1 MERKIKS
8 MFPEGVEVQP
18 GHDEFF
24 EQLKVEFCNGNIT
37 VVEAEKIKSLAL
49 KEKSKIQSKSW
60 DFSTEKYVRNYIGK
74 AENGLEAIVMGWS
87 KDLKSSIHGH
97 PKFAMY
103 AIITGELEV
112 EIFEFENKIPV
123 LKQTVAAKEGDVFY
137 NIGDSENFDNH
148 LHRISCKSD
157 TSLSLHIYSDDA
169 REGVVYYQLD

>member
-8 MFPEGVEVQP
+8 MFPEGIEVQL

-24 EQLKVEFCNGNIT
+24 NQLKVVFGDGKIT
-37 VVEAEKIKSLAL
+37 TFEAEKIKSLAL
-49 KEKSKIQSKSW
+49 NEKGKIQSKSW
-60 DFSTEKYVRNYIGK
+60 EFSTEKYVRNYIGK

-87 KDLKSSIHGH
+87 KDMKSSIHGH

-112 EIFEFENKIPV
+112 EIFELEDNIPV
-123 LKQTVAAKEGDVFY
+123 LKQTVIAKEGDVFY
-137 NIGDSENFDNH
+137 NIGSSDNFDNH

-169 REGVVYYQLD
+169 REGVVY